1 MYWHGSIQL
10 ALPEGLVF
18 VNLGPGFMNLA
29 PRVYQSWAEGSRIL
43 GGEREKKR
51 ERERRRERERDTSY
65 SRPAGQCN
73 RLGHAVEIVALSMG
87 IDDKNIVGQKLLAV
101 ILNMEL
107 SLNPKP

>member
-29 PRVYQSWAEGSRIL
+29 PRVYQSWAEGSRIP

-51 ERERRRERERDTSY
+51 ERERETERERESERLF
-65 SRPAGQCN
+65 AGIRVTAAQLDN
-73 RLGHAVEIVALSMG
+73 AT
-87 IDDKNIVGQKLLAV
+87 DLATQ
-101 ILNMEL
+101 
-107 SLNPKP
+107 